1 MPQHSASRSTIAP
14 SFANEEWDLL
24 VGLPGRVLIAATSAD
39 PDGTGGVEA
48 GLAGIEAIAS
58 GRARSS
64 RLVQDVV
71 GAIYSERTSDR
82 LPGADDPAGVLA
94 DCRAAARTLDR
105 RASDADAAAYRE
117 WLLHIA
123 AAAGRVP
130 AVRRFQVDLLLALTT

>member
-1 MPQHSASRSTIAP
+1 MPQHHASRSTIAP
-14 SFANEEWDLL
+14 SFTVREWDLL
-24 VGLPGRVLIAATSAD
+24 VGLPGRVLIAATAAD
-39 PDGTGGVEA
+39 PGGGVET

-71 GAIYSERTSDR
+71 AAIYSERPSDR
-82 LPGADDPAGVLA
+82 PPGDDDPATLLA

-105 RASDADAAAYRE
+105 RAPDADAAAYRE
-117 WLLHIA
+117 WLVHIA
-123 AAAGRVP
+123 AAAGRLP

>member
-1 MPQHSASRSTIAP
+1 MPQHPASRSTIAP
-14 SFANEEWDLL
+14 SFAPEEWNLL

-39 PDGTGGVEA
+39 PAGGGVET

-71 GAIYSERTSDR
+71 CAIYAERISGR
-82 LPGADDPAGVLA
+82 RPGHDDPAGLLA

-105 RASDADAAAYRE
+105 RAPDADAAAYRE

-123 AAAGRVP
+123 AAAGRLP

>member
-14 SFANEEWDLL
+14 SFAPEEWELL

-39 PDGTGGVEA
+39 PDGGVQT

-82 LPGADDPAGVLA
+82 PPGTDDPATLLA

-105 RASDADAAAYRE
+105 RAPDGDAAAYRE

-130 AVRRFQVDLLLALTT
+130 TVRRFQVDLLLALTT